1 MGDADTTPYKCVC
14 LWLPRDSRRHGGAEE
29 DGQEVHQTL
38 TEWQKESGP
47 EGLNEMG
54 AILNNY
60 TNMNIFSFSSPQSP
74 LSPLALPFFL
84 ALFPFPLSHPIS
96 FAVRK

>member
-1 MGDADTTPYKCVC
+1 MRKADTTPLQRQHYPHPHPAVCNGSGDDSDDDDVRTMGDADTTPYKCLC

-54 AILNNY
+54 AILNN
-60 TNMNIFSFSSPQSP
+60 
-74 LSPLALPFFL
+74 
-84 ALFPFPLSHPIS
+84 
-96 FAVRK
+96 